1 MKDVKKDFESFS
13 SAQGEAASSSILNK
27 VKSEIAA
34 HAPKMRSVAVKLG
47 VIHLASSF
55 LTLLAC
61 PQFGLRLFF
70 SGHGL
75 MHYFM
80 EISAT
85 FCYAFCGAFY
95 LASTFVIARFVMN
108 YDEWLLVKKSRT
120 LMIASV
126 AMISLGAFSM
136 LSQEMNWELA
146 LIWLFGATLG
156 AEFVSLSRNEWRS
169 FKDNIFGPSVPKA

>member
-13 SAQGEAASSSILNK
+13 SVSEEAASSAVLGRIKNQ
-27 VKSEIAA
+27 IAVS
-34 HAPKMRSVAVKLG
+34 APKMRNVAVKLG
-47 VIHLASSF
+47 LIHLASSF

-70 SGHGL
+70 KGHGL

-80 EISAT
+80 QISET

-95 LASTFVIARFVMN
+95 LAGTFVIARMALN

-120 LMIASV
+120 LMIGSV
-126 AMISLGAFSM
+126 AMISLGVFTM
-136 LSQEMNWELA
+136 LSQEMSWELA

-156 AEFVSLSRNEWRS
+156 GEFVSLSRNEWRS
-169 FKDNIFGPSVPKA
+169 FKENLFGPSVK